1 MGLISEI
8 WEDKLEQMQMKY
20 YEEVNRLKKS
30 IEELKKAGKP
40 AKCNMVRAMYAFS
53 GDPIT
58 YGHVNIVERA
68 RALFPEVIVGI
79 GVNPDKKYMFSLDER
94 LDMAKRALRKLDG
107 VNVVPFQ
114 GLLVDYAKEK
124 GVGVVVK
131 GIRNSVDS
139 EYESLLHWIGETQVH
154 GIETVPLFAEDR
166 LRGVSSSA
174 VKAVEKEHGDLRVFV
189 PSFVAQKL
197 QEKVSEQYIVG
208 LTGEIAAGKSYVTDK
223 FLELGKKHNVQVH
236 NIDLDVVAHQI
247 LGQLTEPY
255 YVEIR
260 KKLAGRFGDGI
271 LGADGFVERSA
282 LGKIVFNDKEALKDL
297 DKIMYEA
304 MLLRTRREREGKKG
318 LLFVNGALLAEA
330 NWTYLC
336 NNNVVLIGC
345 NAESQMRRLG
355 ERKSEGVSLTEEQ
368 IKRRIAS
375 QYNFAKKKEIIQ
387 KKIEEDDNGQII
399 ELDNSDNS
407 PKENIENAFLKVL
420 DVMGVKK

>member
-1 MGLISEI
+1 M
-8 WEDKLEQMQMKY
+8 
-20 YEEVNRLKKS
+20 
-30 IEELKKAGKP
+30 
-40 AKCNMVRAMYAFS
+40 
-53 GDPIT
+53 
-58 YGHVNIVERA
+58 
-68 RALFPEVIVGI
+68 
-79 GVNPDKKYMFSLDER
+79 
-94 LDMAKRALRKLDG
+94 
-107 VNVVPFQ
+107 
-114 GLLVDYAKEK
+114 
-124 GVGVVVK
+124 
-131 GIRNSVDS
+131 
-139 EYESLLHWIGETQVH
+139 
-154 GIETVPLFAEDR
+154 
-166 LRGVSSSA
+166 
-174 VKAVEKEHGDLRVFV
+174 
-189 PSFVAQKL
+189 
-197 QEKVSEQYIVG
+197 
-208 LTGEIAAGKSYVTDK
+208 
-223 FLELGKKHNVQVH
+223 
-236 NIDLDVVAHQI
+236 
-247 LGQLTEPY
+247 TEPY